1 MHKPNTAVN
10 LAGIA
15 MKNPVMPASGTF
27 GYGREFADILDLNL
41 LGAMVVKGISLA
53 PVAGNPTPRLTET
66 PAGLL
71 NAIGL
76 QNPGCD
82 AFIQDYLPFLRQFQ
96 TPLIVNIW
104 GRTTEEYVDVAQRL
118 NGVPGV
124 HGLELNISCPNIKSG
139 GIGFGT
145 RPDLT
150 RQVIT
155 AVRSTVQLPL
165 IVKLPPHLFE
175 MAAYARLAEECG
187 ANALSITNSLPAMTI
202 DVETRRPTLA
212 NVTGGLTGP
221 AIYPVALKLVWEAAQ
236 AVSLPIIGMGG
247 ITSAREALAFI
258 MAGATAVA
266 VGTSNFTHPET
277 MPKVIHG
284 IEEYLIRH
292 NMNDIADLRGTLQ
305 VALPGA
311 DKPE

>member
-1 MHKPNTAVN
+1 MHKPNTTVT

-27 GYGREFADILDLNL
+27 GYGPEFAGVFDLNL
-41 LGAMVVKGISLA
+41 LGAMVVKGISLE
-53 PVAGNPTPRLTET
+53 PVAGNPTPRMVET

-76 QNPGCD
+76 QNPGCA
-82 AFIQDYLPFLRQFQ
+82 AFIRDYLPFLRQYQ
-96 TPLIVNIW
+96 VPLIVNIW
-104 GRTTEEYVDVAQRL
+104 GRTLEEYAEVARRL
-118 NGVPGV
+118 NDAPGV
-124 HGLELNISCPNIKSG
+124 HGLELNISCPNIKAG
-139 GIGFGT
+139 GIGFGV
-145 RPDLT
+145 RPDLA

-155 AVRSTVQLPL
+155 AVRQAVRLPL

-187 ANALSITNSLPAMTI
+187 ANALSITNSLPAMTV

-221 AIYPVALKLVWEAAQ
+221 AIYPVALKLVWEAAR
-236 AVSLPIIGMGG
+236 ATSIPIIGMGG
-247 ITSAREALAFI
+247 IASAREALAFI

-266 VGTSNFTHPET
+266 VGTANFTDPET
-277 MPKVIHG
+277 IPKVIQG
-284 IEEYLIRH
+284 VEDYLVRH
-292 NMNDIADLRGTLQ
+292 NLPDIAALRGTLRTEMSAQ
-305 VALPGA
+305 
-311 DKPE
+311 